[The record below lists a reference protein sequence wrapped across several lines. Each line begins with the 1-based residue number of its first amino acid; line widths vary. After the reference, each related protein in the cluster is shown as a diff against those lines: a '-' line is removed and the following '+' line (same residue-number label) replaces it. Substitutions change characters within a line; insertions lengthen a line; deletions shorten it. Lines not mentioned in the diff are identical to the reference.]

1 MIEFNIRRLI
11 YILIA
16 VLLSVLAVKLFIW
29 ALPIIIIV
37 ILASYIYRIIKRINI
52 NINIKKDDEEVET
65 IKRSKKSNTSKSKT
79 KKIIIIDEENNE

>member
-29 ALPIIIIV
+29 SLPIILVV
-37 ILASYIYRIIKRINI
+37 ILASYIYRVIKRI

-65 IKRSKKSNTSKSKT
+65 IKRSKKSKTSKT

>member
-1 MIEFNIRRLI
+1 MTEFNIRRLI

-29 ALPIIIIV
+29 SLPIILIV

-52 NINIKKDDEEVET
+52 IIKKNDEEVET

-79 KKIIIIDEENNE
+79 KKII

>member
-1 MIEFNIRRLI
+1 MNEFNIRRLI

-29 ALPIIIIV
+29 SLPIILIV

-52 NINIKKDDEEVET
+52 NIKKDDEDEVET